1 MVLRAAHYAKKLKQ
15 FSPKASLCKS
25 TFLSFDSEN
34 KILILNI
41 SWKRKITFL
50 NFTWY
55 THFAFASNFTFE
67 SNFAM
72 LSNFAISNAR
82 HMPFARHMPSARRTT
97 SARHMPFHVICHL
110 LVLLLIKNDLRA
122 KRYKWIIIC
131 RERRTSPIIKA
142 KALDGPREPWCFAHK
157 MIELRFT
164 RSLGAF
170 T

>member
-131 RERRTSPIIKA
+131 REI
-142 KALDGPREPWCFAHK
+142 K
-157 MIELRFT
+157 MILRCTEFFGVRCAKRT
-164 RSLGAF
+164 PQRQNNSKLAKGLDLMQIK
-170 T
+170 